1 MTAKWE
7 REMGLLLLLYRGIL
21 YAVICFILWYSVFG
35 GVRFAGMFVIL
46 WFSLYR
52 GARALWYSLYRGVRD
67 TVVFVIVGC
76 SLYRGVRYT
85 VVFVIPG
92 CYSHCDD
99 SCYHGVR
106 YIQGLHCI

>member
-1 MTAKWE
+1 
-7 REMGLLLLLYRGIL
+7 
-21 YAVICFILWYSVFG
+21 
-35 GVRFAGMFVIL
+35 MFVIL
-46 WFSLYR
+46 WCSLYR
-52 GARALWYSLYRGVRD
+52 GTRALWYSLYRGVRY

-85 VVFVIPG
+85 AVFVIPG

-99 SCYHGVR
+99 SCYHGGR